1 MFRPIH
7 WVVFRSIQLYV
18 RVQDNRPEDDPVNG
32 PKHVV
37 NSMI

>member
-1 MFRPIH
+1 
-7 WVVFRSIQLYV
+7 
-18 RVQDNRPEDDPVNG
+18 VNG